1 MKTKVTSV
9 VACLLLVASFTT
21 VAYAQNEPSPT
32 PPVIDL
38 AVPAQYSL
46 ALCTTPEQLDCIQ
59 SVKIQLSS
67 GEFVDVA
74 LDRPQMWTP
83 MVDDLGNTRYAG
95 SSYFTLPAMDT
106 QAGSFGVNAQ
116 IETPAWRWR
125 DSNLTSPGTLA
136 VSVDNLPVGQVS
148 QVSIRTG
155 SWLRP
160 QNLQF
165 KANLANYTHSAIAG
179 GNLWTF
185 TGTHARQSNYNSFQS
200 DWSKKADV
208 DYLAIQFTVHNAGVN
223 GGRSFW
229 DPRCAHTGFMAQAFN
244 APGAGSPEW
253 DRGSQS
259 LSFNIGAPHL
269 DSQGNPNLGFFRL
282 WLPEAFAECQW
293 PDNTLVDAPALVGTI
308 YNEDGSVQDADITV
322 TKQNGMIFLDAK
334 NFHYS
339 APTFQISAAGKKISP
354 PVIKSTA
361 KPSASSSSKPSPSA
375 SERSR
380 GDSEK
385 IKSTQLAAE
394 ETNTKETD
402 SGTLIG
408 VGALVLLGAGLGATA
423 YIRHK
428 QGKPLFPMK
437 KNPSVSKEAK
447 PKKKT
452 AKTKS

>member
-1 MKTKVTSV
+1 MKSKVTSV
-9 VACLLLVASFTT
+9 VVSLILFASLTSA
-21 VAYAQNEPSPT
+21 AYAQNQPSPT

-38 AVPAQYSL
+38 AAPAQYSL
-46 ALCTTPEQLDCIQ
+46 AVCSTPEQLDCVQ
-59 SVKIQLSS
+59 SVKVQLSS

-74 LDRPQMWTP
+74 SDRPQMWTP

-95 SSYFTLPAMDT
+95 SSYWTLPAGDG
-106 QAGSFGVNAQ
+106 QAGSFAVNAQ

-125 DSNLTSPGTLA
+125 DSNRTSPGTLA
-136 VSVDNLPVGQVS
+136 VSVDDLPVGKVS
-148 QVSIRTG
+148 QVTIRTG

-165 KANLANYTHSAIAG
+165 KANLASYSHSVIPG

-185 TGTHARQSNYNSFQS
+185 TGTHARQSNYNSFQP

-208 DYLAIQFTVHNAGVN
+208 DYLAIQFTVHNAGADAS
-223 GGRSFW
+223 RSFW

-259 LSFNIGAPHL
+259 LLFNIGAPHL
-269 DSQGNPNLGFFRL
+269 DSQGNPNVGFFRL

-293 PDNTLVDAPALVGTI
+293 PDNTLVDAPELVGTI

-322 TKQNGMIFLDAK
+322 TKQNGMIYLDAK

-339 APTFQISAAGKKISP
+339 APTFQITAAGGAIKR

-361 KPSASSSSKPSPSA
+361 KPSASSTSKPSPSA
-375 SERSR
+375 SLKSTTKPE
-380 GDSEK
+380 E
-385 IKSTQLAAE
+385 IKSAILASSE
-394 ETNTKETD
+394 SDDETPAL
-402 SGTLIG
+402 GVLIG
-408 VGALVLLGAGLGATA
+408 VGSLVVIGTGLGVTA
-423 YIRHK
+423 YIRNK
-428 QGKPLFPMK
+428 QGKPLFPLK
-437 KNPSVSKEAK
+437 KNSTASKEAK
-447 PKKKT
+447 PKKKGT
-452 AKTKS
+452 KTKP